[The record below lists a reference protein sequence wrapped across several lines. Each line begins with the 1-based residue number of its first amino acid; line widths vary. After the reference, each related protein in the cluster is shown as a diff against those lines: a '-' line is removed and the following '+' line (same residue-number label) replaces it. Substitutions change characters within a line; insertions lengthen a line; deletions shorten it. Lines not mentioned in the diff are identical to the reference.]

1 METEKLYYQNA
12 FLRRF
17 DAAVLSCTPVKN
29 GFAVVLDRTAFYPE
43 GGGQPADHGTIGGAA
58 VTDVHEK
65 DGVIIHTCASPLTP
79 GEPVT
84 GEIDWARRFDFMQQ
98 HSGEHIV
105 SGLIHAQ
112 YGYDNVG
119 FHLGAD
125 AVTID
130 FNGPLSPEQLADI
143 ERRANERIW
152 ADEPVECF
160 WPDAEA
166 LAALPFRSKKALA
179 GAVRIVRFPDADVCA
194 CCGTHVLRAGQIGVV
209 KLLGCEKFRDGVRLE
224 LVCGARAL
232 ERLSA
237 EREQNL
243 QVSRLLSA
251 KPSETAAA
259 AARMQEELMSAK
271 ARAAALE
278 DESFRRRADELR
290 GKGDTLLFEAAM
302 PPDALRRLADA
313 VGSSCGGR
321 CAVFSGADEDWKYAL
336 VDHERDLRDLT
347 ARLNAALC
355 GRGGGRNGLAQGSVR
370 ASREAIQ
377 AFFLA

>member
-1 METEKLYYQNA
+1 METEKLFYQDA

-17 DAAVLSCTPVKN
+17 TAAVISCTPAKH
-29 GFAVVLDRTAFYPE
+29 GFSVVLDRTAFYPE
-43 GGGQPADHGTIGGAA
+43 GGGQPADHGTLGAAA

-65 DGVIIHTCASPLTP
+65 DGGVVHTCTAALAP

-105 SGLIHAQ
+105 SGLIHAR

-130 FNGPLSPEQLADI
+130 FNGPLSPDQLTEI
-143 ERRANERIW
+143 ERLANERVW
-152 ADEPVECF
+152 ADERAECF
-160 WPDAEA
+160 WPDAET
-166 LAALPFRSKKALA
+166 LAALPYRSKKALT

-194 CCGTHVLRAGQIGVV
+194 CCGTHVLRTGQIGVV

-224 LVCGARAL
+224 LVCGARAID
-232 ERLSA
+232 RLSA

-243 QVSRLLSA
+243 QISRLLSA
-251 KPSETAAA
+251 KPSGTAAA
-259 AARMQEELMSAK
+259 ALRMQEELFA
-271 ARAAALE
+271 ARARLAALE
-278 DESFRRRADELR
+278 DESFRRRAEELR
-290 GKGDTLLFEAAM
+290 GKGDVLLLEAPMSA
-302 PPDALRRLADA
+302 DALRRLADA
-313 VGSSCGGR
+313 VGASCGGR
-321 CAVFSGADEDWKYAL
+321 CAVFSGSEGDWKYAL
-336 VDHERDLRDLT
+336 VDHGGDLRGLT

-370 ASREAIQ
+370 ASGEEIQ